1 MSEISSWILSI
12 AGVICLSVIV
22 ELILPEGQMNK
33 YIKGIFSFVVIF
45 IIISPIPTLMK
56 KELNIEKI
64 FGFENSISVDE
75 DYLYQLNYDK
85 VNALKKEILNECEG
99 FGYKNIEMYFNCD
112 ISKSEMKIKS
122 ITVDLSC
129 LRITENSEH
138 NDISKIKKHIEIYI
152 AIVVALIIIAVYFST
167 SFAFKSKG
175 QKSSTKEDNLEV
187 NFSNSQEYVVYLEN
201 KLESVITN
209 VKGVGQANVII
220 TLEKGFEYVYE
231 TEEETNSS
239 ANGNIVTK
247 TKVVLVNGKPVL
259 KEEIYPVVKGIV
271 IVAEGAKDTRV
282 KLNILSIVQTI
293 IDINT
298 SQITILEGK

>member
-1 MSEISSWILSI
+1 MGKIKEKIL
-12 AGVICLSVIV
+12 LYF
-22 ELILPEGQMNK
+22 EK
-33 YIKGIFSFVVIF
+33 
-45 IIISPIPTLMK
+45 MK
-56 KELNIEKI
+56 KI
-64 FGFENSISVDE
+64 
-75 DYLYQLNYDK
+75 
-85 VNALKKEILNECEG
+85 
-99 FGYKNIEMYFNCD
+99 
-112 ISKSEMKIKS
+112 
-122 ITVDLSC
+122 
-129 LRITENSEH
+129 
-138 NDISKIKKHIEIYI
+138 KHIEIYI
-152 AIVVALIIIAVYFST
+152 AIVVALIIVAVYFST
-167 SFAFKSKG
+167 SFTFKSKG
-175 QKSSTKEDNLEV
+175 QNSSTKEDNLEV

-271 IVAEGAKDTRV
+271 IVAEGAKDTSV
-282 KLNILSIVQTI
+282 KLNILSLVQTI
-293 IDINT
+293 ININT